1 MEVTTLIELAGQFV
15 TVAGQSVT
23 VMTEVVYTVDVV
35 SFCGLL
41 VCTAAG
47 VVVAETGQTVV

>member
-1 MEVTTLIELAGQFV
+1 LIELAGQFV